1 MRFYYIALFMFLFML
16 SLSTL
21 NELQVFEASTTV
33 EESQD
38 WRTAVEGL
46 KSWKPNIKDMVI
58 GAIEG
63 TKKFIEIMFYAV
75 VGAYPLFVSL
85 GLPDSLATMLS
96 LPIYLTYG
104 AAVIQVLTGRWI
116 ESRD

>member
-1 MRFYYIALFMFLFML
+1 MRFYYIALFMFLFMV

-21 NELQVFEASTTV
+21 SELQVFEASTTV

-38 WRTAVEGL
+38 WIKAVEDL
-46 KSWKPNIKDMVI
+46 KNWKPNIKDMVASFI
-58 GAIEG
+58 QGA
-63 TKKFIEIMFYAV
+63 KKFIEVMFYAV
-75 VGAYPLFVSL
+75 VGAYPLFIAL